1 MKKRFFPLPL
11 LLAAALLLSACGASV
26 PDATQSLTESMLSA
40 LSDDDFA
47 AAAELLDSESGLG
60 ENNIRS
66 YIYALEAETDCDF
79 SNGARVVGYTA
90 YEDYTDEI
98 NIHVQALS
106 QDLGLFSKISEE
118 HLAEWHLRR
127 IRERV
132 RQLQEVRHWHPCRRA
147 VSWQQVE
154 MVHLVM
160 RSETGYVM

>member
-1 MKKRFFPLPL
+1 MKKSFFLLPL

-47 AAAELLDSESGLG
+47 AAAELLDSESGLD

-90 YEDYTDEI
+90 YEDNTDESAPDE
-98 NIHVQALS
+98 Q
-106 QDLGLFSKISEE
+106 
-118 HLAEWHLRR
+118 
-127 IRERV
+127 RELHRTV
-132 RQLQEVRHWHPCRRA
+132 ADIKVGTMPSTLTLITVATDDGADVYNFAFE
-147 VSWQQVE
+147 
-154 MVHLVM
+154 LKD
-160 RSETGYVM
+160 

>member
-1 MKKRFFPLPL
+1 MKKSFFLLPL

-90 YEDYTDEI
+90 YEDYTDE
-98 NIHVQALS
+98 S
-106 QDLGLFSKISEE
+106 SPEE
-118 HLAEWHLRR
+118 QRTLHKLRAD
-127 IRERV
+127 IKVGTMPFTLTVVTVEGDDGA
-132 RQLQEVRHWHPCRRA
+132 A
-147 VSWQQVE
+147 VYDFAFELKS
-154 MVHLVM
+154 
-160 RSETGYVM
+160 

>member
-1 MKKRFFPLPL
+1 MKKSFFLLPL

-90 YEDYTDEI
+90 YEDYTDE
-98 NIHVQALS
+98 S
-106 QDLGLFSKISEE
+106 SPEE
-118 HLAEWHLRR
+118 QRTLHKLRAD
-127 IRERV
+127 IKVGTMPFTLTVVTVEGDDG
-132 RQLQEVRHWHPCRRA
+132 
-147 VSWQQVE
+147 VSVYDFAFE
-154 MVHLVM
+154 LKN
-160 RSETGYVM
+160 

>member
-1 MKKRFFPLPL
+1 MKKSFFLLPL

-47 AAAELLDSESGLG
+47 AAAELLDSDSGLG

-90 YEDYTDEI
+90 YEDYTNE
-98 NIHVQALS
+98 S
-106 QDLGLFSKISEE
+106 SPEE
-118 HLAEWHLRR
+118 QRTLHKLRAD
-127 IRERV
+127 IKVGTMPFTLTVVTVESDDGA
-132 RQLQEVRHWHPCRRA
+132 A
-147 VSWQQVE
+147 VYDFAFE
-154 MVHLVM
+154 LKN
-160 RSETGYVM
+160 

>member
-1 MKKRFFPLPL
+1 MKKSFFLLPL

-60 ENNIRS
+60 ENNVRS

-90 YEDYTDEI
+90 YEDYTDESAPDEQRELHRTVADI
-98 NIHVQALS
+98 KVGTMPFI
-106 QDLGLFSKISEE
+106 
-118 HLAEWHLRR
+118 RTR
-127 IRERV
+127 ITVATDDGADVYNFAFE
-132 RQLQEVRHWHPCRRA
+132 LKD
-147 VSWQQVE
+147 
-154 MVHLVM
+154 
-160 RSETGYVM
+160 

>member
-1 MKKRFFPLPL
+1 MKKSFFLLPL

-90 YEDYTDEI
+90 YEDYTDESAPDE
-98 NIHVQALS
+98 Q
-106 QDLGLFSKISEE
+106 
-118 HLAEWHLRR
+118 
-127 IRERV
+127 RELHRTV
-132 RQLQEVRHWHPCRRA
+132 ADIKVGTMPFILTLITVATDDGADVYNFAFE
-147 VSWQQVE
+147 
-154 MVHLVM
+154 LKN
-160 RSETGYVM
+160 

>member
-1 MKKRFFPLPL
+1 MKKSFFLLPL

-79 SNGARVVGYTA
+79 SNGVRVVGYTA
-90 YEDYTDEI
+90 YEDYTDE
-98 NIHVQALS
+98 S
-106 QDLGLFSKISEE
+106 SPEE
-118 HLAEWHLRR
+118 QRTLHKLRADIKVGTMPFTLMVITVAEDTG
-127 IRERV
+127 
-132 RQLQEVRHWHPCRRA
+132 
-147 VSWQQVE
+147 VSVYNFAFEQKQ
-154 MVHLVM
+154 
-160 RSETGYVM
+160 

>member
-1 MKKRFFPLPL
+1 MKKSFFLLPL

-90 YEDYTDEI
+90 YEDYTDE
-98 NIHVQALS
+98 S
-106 QDLGLFSKISEE
+106 SPEE
-118 HLAEWHLRR
+118 QRTLHKLRADIKVGTMPFTLTVVTVEWDDG
-127 IRERV
+127 
-132 RQLQEVRHWHPCRRA
+132 
-147 VSWQQVE
+147 VSVYDFAFE
-154 MVHLVM
+154 LK
-160 RSETGYVM
+160 S

>member
-1 MKKRFFPLPL
+1 MKKSFFLLPL

-26 PDATQSLTESMLSA
+26 PDATQSLTESMLYA

-90 YEDYTDEI
+90 YEDYTDE
-98 NIHVQALS
+98 S
-106 QDLGLFSKISEE
+106 SPEE
-118 HLAEWHLRR
+118 QRTLHKLRADIKVGTMPFTLTVVTVEWDDG
-127 IRERV
+127 
-132 RQLQEVRHWHPCRRA
+132 
-147 VSWQQVE
+147 VSVYDFAFE
-154 MVHLVM
+154 LKN
-160 RSETGYVM
+160 

>member
-1 MKKRFFPLPL
+1 MKKSFFLLPL

-47 AAAELLDSESGLG
+47 AAAELLDSESGLD

-90 YEDYTDEI
+90 YEDYTDE
-98 NIHVQALS
+98 S
-106 QDLGLFSKISEE
+106 SPEE
-118 HLAEWHLRR
+118 QRTLHKLRAD
-127 IRERV
+127 IKVGTMPFTLTVVTVEGDDG
-132 RQLQEVRHWHPCRRA
+132 
-147 VSWQQVE
+147 VSVYDFAFE
-154 MVHLVM
+154 LKN
-160 RSETGYVM
+160 

>member
-1 MKKRFFPLPL
+1 MKKSFFLLPL

-47 AAAELLDSESGLG
+47 AAAELLDSDSGLG

-90 YEDYTDEI
+90 YEDYTNE
-98 NIHVQALS
+98 S
-106 QDLGLFSKISEE
+106 SPEE
-118 HLAEWHLRR
+118 QRTLHKLRAD
-127 IRERV
+127 IKVGTMPFTLTVVTVEGDDG
-132 RQLQEVRHWHPCRRA
+132 
-147 VSWQQVE
+147 VSVYDFAFE
-154 MVHLVM
+154 LKN
-160 RSETGYVM
+160 